1 MEFATNP
8 LVSIVIPVY
17 DVEPYLERCFNSILR
32 QTYTNFEVIIV
43 DDGSPDNS
51 GQICDTFA
59 QKDQRF
65 HVFHQENA
73 GVGAAR
79 NTGLSH
85 VSGEWVMFVD
95 SDDELFDNSLEI
107 FVSRIHPETKML
119 IGGYV
124 CCDHNGTITY
134 QKEEHHDEQLSR
146 EEVIRLMYR
155 PKVFFALCYIWIKLF
170 KTEVIR
176 QSGLQF
182 DKTLKMNEDTVF
194 SVQYLCGC
202 PQGDVCHFFA
212 TPPIYKYYNTREGSA
227 TWQSNHDTSHLKAAD
242 TFIGNCKILESVK
255 KAGIKDR
262 KTLSLLK
269 LSVYYRY
276 HACIAKIREI
286 DRNKGEELR
295 KEYLAHLSGCERTY
309 FDIREFIKRCIK
321 RR

>member
-1 MEFATNP
+1 MEIATNP

-95 SDDELFDNSLEI
+95 PDDELFDNSLET
-107 FVSRIHPETKML
+107 FVCRIHPETKML

-124 CCDHNGTITY
+124 CCDNNGTITY
-134 QKEEHHDEQLSR
+134 QKEEYRDEQISR
-146 EEVIRLMYR
+146 EEAIRLMHR
-155 PKVFFALCYIWIKLF
+155 PKVFFALSYVWIKLF
-170 KTEVIR
+170 KIEVIR

-182 DKTLKMNEDTVF
+182 DKTLKISEDTVF
-194 SVQYLCGC
+194 SVQYLCSC
-202 PQGDVCHFFA
+202 PKGDVCHFFS

-227 TWQSNHDTSHLKAAD
+227 TWHWKSDVNKAAD
-242 TFIGNCKILESVK
+242 IFIGNCKILESVK
-255 KAGIKDR
+255 RAGIKDR

-276 HACIAKIREI
+276 HACITKIREI

-295 KEYLAHLSGCERTY
+295 KEYLAHLSGCERIY
-309 FDIREFIKRCIK
+309 FDIREFIKKCIK
-321 RR
+321 RQ